1 MLCYDTKRIGVKDF
15 KDVGFLDIDK
25 VLEKY
30 GDDSREILFNV
41 LTDHDYEFDN
51 SGYDIR
57 RDNMRKLLDYAYIYD
72 ILLTPDT
79 YLFYVFDSGLVV
91 QANTEVGYVTAFWR
105 SGAVENVSK
114 ANEELTALLSR
125 VDAELAIDPSFIYEI
140 ATEFTEEE
148 REAHDR
154 ACDIDDA
161 ING

>member
-1 MLCYDTKRIGVKDF
+1 MLRYDTKRIGVKDF

-30 GDDSREILFNV
+30 GDDSREILFNA

-57 RDNMRKLLDYAYIYD
+57 RDNMRKLLNYAYLND
-72 ILLTPDT
+72 SLLTPDT

-91 QANTEVGYVTAFWR
+91 QANTEVGYVTVFWR
-105 SGAVENVSK
+105 SGAVENVSE

-125 VDAELAIDPSFIYEI
+125 VDAELAPDLSFIYEI
-140 ATEFTEEE
+140 AAEFTEEE